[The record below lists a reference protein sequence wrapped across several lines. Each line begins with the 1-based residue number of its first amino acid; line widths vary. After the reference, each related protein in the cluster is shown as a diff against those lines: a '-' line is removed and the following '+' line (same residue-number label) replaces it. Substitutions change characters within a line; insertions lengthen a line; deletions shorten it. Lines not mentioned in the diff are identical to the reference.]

1 MLGGVKMAK
10 LGGHCPLDCVE
21 DPKKFMKRE
30 LERYHGKSI
39 EELKIPNENLKE
51 EYCKGPCPNFL
62 C

>member
-1 MLGGVKMAK
+1 MAK
-10 LGGHCPLDCVE
+10 LGGHCPLDYVE